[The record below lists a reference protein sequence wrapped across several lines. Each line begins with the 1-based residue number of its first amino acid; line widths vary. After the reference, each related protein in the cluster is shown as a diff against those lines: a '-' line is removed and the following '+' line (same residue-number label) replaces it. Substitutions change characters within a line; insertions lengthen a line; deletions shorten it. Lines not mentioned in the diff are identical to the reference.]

1 MAAPALSPG
10 RERLAFVSQVL
21 QGYQVEVQ
29 VREMKCPLLTE
40 HTHTHASTRE
50 KSKEI

>member
-1 MAAPALSPG
+1 MAAALSPG

-29 VREMKCPLLTE
+29 VRACVEGTL
-40 HTHTHASTRE
+40 
-50 KSKEI
+50 SKTQTQRRSQKGKKKT

>member
-29 VREMKCPLLTE
+29 VGPFEET
-40 HTHTHASTRE
+40 
-50 KSKEI
+50 KSKIRGDKKKNKKN